1 MSQSLDLRNI
11 LYEKDGRVGVLTINR
26 PDVKNAID
34 IDTMEELE
42 RLLDHLERDREME
55 ALILTGA
62 GEDAFVA
69 GGDLKYFQSLDTIYK
84 GRDMSLQM
92 QHILNRLERL
102 DIPVIAALN
111 GYAFGG
117 GCEVMVACDIRICDE
132 SVQMGFRQV
141 AFGIMCGWGGANR
154 LLRIVGR
161 SRALMLLLTG
171 DVIDA
176 HRAFDLGLVDIVVP
190 KGQAVEAARAMAH
203 RIAENAPLSV
213 RFTKRALHV
222 GKDMPLSA
230 SIDYEAELFCTL
242 WASADHDE
250 AVEAF
255 FAKRKPDFKGH

>member
-1 MSQSLDLRNI
+1 MSSSYKNI
-11 LYEKDGRVGVLTINR
+11 SYEEDGRVGVVTIDR

-42 RLLDHLERDREME
+42 RLLDGLERNRELT

-62 GEDAFVA
+62 GDEAFVA
-69 GGDLKYFQSLDTIYK
+69 GGDLKYFQTLDTIYK
-84 GRDMSLQM
+84 GRDMSLRM
-92 QHILNRLERL
+92 QHILNRIERL
-102 DIPVIAALN
+102 DYPVIAALN

-117 GCEVMVACDIRICDE
+117 GCEVMVACDIRVCDE
-132 SVQMGFRQV
+132 RAQMGFRQV

-154 LLRIVGR
+154 LQRIVGR

-176 HRAFDLGLVDIVVP
+176 RHAYELGLVDLVVP
-190 KGQAVEAARAMAH
+190 PGKALEEARVLAQRMAT
-203 RIAENAPLSV
+203 NAPLSV
-213 RFTKRALHV
+213 RFTKRALQV
-222 GKDMPLSA
+222 GKDMPLAA

-242 WASADHDE
+242 WASADHEE